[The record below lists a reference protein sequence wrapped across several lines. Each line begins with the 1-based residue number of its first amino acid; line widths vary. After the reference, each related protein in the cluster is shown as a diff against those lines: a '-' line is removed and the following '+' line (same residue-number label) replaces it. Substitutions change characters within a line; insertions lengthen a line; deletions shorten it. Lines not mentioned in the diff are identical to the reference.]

1 MLVKFEIIFYKDEK
15 DNSPVEKFL
24 LGLVTT
30 NKELFNKT
38 SKGIDKLRHRI
49 YHKEPLSKHIES
61 GLWELR
67 IKADN
72 DILRIFYTFE
82 KGQIIILLHVFIKKQ
97 QKTPVG
103 ELEIARKRLREIK
116 MRRLQ

>member
-1 MLVKFEIIFYKDEK
+1 MEFEIEFYKDDK
-15 DNSPVEKFL
+15 DNSPIEQFL

-38 SKGIDKLRHRI
+38 SKGIDKLRYRT
-49 YHKEPLSKHIES
+49 YHKEPLSKHVET

-67 IKADN
+67 VKAGN

-97 QKTPVG
+97 QKTPTH
-103 ELEIARKRLREIK
+103 ELEIARKRLKEIK

>member
-1 MLVKFEIIFYKDEK
+1 MEFEIEFFKDEK
-15 DNSPVEKFL
+15 GNSPVEQFL

-30 NKELFNKT
+30 NKELFNKA
-38 SKGIDKLRHRI
+38 SKGINKLRNRT

-67 IKADN
+67 IKSGN

-82 KGQIIILLHVFIKKQ
+82 KGQVIIMLHVFIKKR

-103 ELEIARKRLREIK
+103 ELEVARKRLKEIK